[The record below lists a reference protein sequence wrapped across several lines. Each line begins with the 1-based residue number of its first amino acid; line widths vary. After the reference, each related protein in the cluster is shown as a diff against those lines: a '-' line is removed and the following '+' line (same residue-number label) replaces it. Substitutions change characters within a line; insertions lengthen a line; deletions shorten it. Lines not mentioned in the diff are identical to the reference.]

1 MEHTDQRPDQQRP
14 APGAL
19 LNYLGKLGKGIAS
32 SAFRG
37 AQVAIFAA
45 VALLAGGITFA
56 IIGKPAYLVSR
67 WLWNILWNF

>member
-1 MEHTDQRPDQQRP
+1 MATTDQQPDQQRP

-19 LNYLGKLGKGIAS
+19 LSYLGKGIAEA
-32 SAFRG
+32 AFRG
-37 AQVAIFAA
+37 VQLAIRAA
-45 VALLAGGITFA
+45 VALLAGGITFS

>member
-1 MEHTDQRPDQQRP
+1 MDRPSTGADQRPG

-19 LNYLGKLGKGIAS
+19 LSYLTKFGRGITA

-45 VALLAGGITFA
+45 AALLAGGITFA
-56 IIGKPAYLVSR
+56 IIGKPAWLVSR
-67 WLWNILWNF
+67 WLWNLLWNF

>member
-1 MEHTDQRPDQQRP
+1 MATTDQRPDQQRP

-19 LNYLGKLGKGIAS
+19 LSYLGKLGKGIAS

-56 IIGKPAYLVSR
+56 LIGKPAYLVSR

>member
-1 MEHTDQRPDQQRP
+1 MDRPSTGTNQRAG

-19 LNYLGKLGKGIAS
+19 LSYLTKFGRGLIG

-56 IIGKPAYLVSR
+56 ILGKPAWLVSR

>member
-1 MEHTDQRPDQQRP
+1 MDRPSTGTDQRAG

-19 LNYLGKLGKGIAS
+19 LSYLAKLGRGLAS

-45 VALLAGGITFA
+45 VALLAGGATFA
-56 IIGKPAYLVSR
+56 IIGKPAWLVSR

>member
-1 MEHTDQRPDQQRP
+1 M
-14 APGAL
+14 
-19 LNYLGKLGKGIAS
+19 GKGIAA